1 MTVYYVRNDGNDL
14 NSGTLSNTAG
24 AWKTLT
30 KALGASGISGGDT
43 LYIAPGVYRE
53 TIEVGF
59 ASTGSTTYVYGD
71 PKALNFAGVTPN
83 IVRITSNTLYDSLS
97 SAFYPSYNTLISVAA
112 KSNIVFDGLYLE
124 YGGVGLGLSSCNNI
138 QLRNS
143 VLSSHR
149 SHSSYGI
156 SIKQNTSSIPHRFE
170 NLICMGGVFTYFA
183 PFTSGTGLSE
193 FMHVKNCLAIGYRF
207 FTNDLP
213 YTLTS
218 PITFRNCTFLMNES
232 YAATSYGSGVGM
244 IDIYDTVIWSHNYT
258 FVMYV
263 GNSHVGFTNCRFCG
277 PSNLN
282 FSASKI
288 VNCSYGLHGLDLGE
302 QLLFGL
308 SHTQFLSS
316 KNNGYLV
323 GAGTTSIV
331 GTSDL
336 FGYGWQTSYNDIGAI
351 QYRSLNSISS
361 LTVPDRQ
368 FESIT
373 IAPDSTSQSLY
384 MMLGNTG
391 VSYNTSGLVAHY
403 TRENS
408 APVAITLVSQTAS
421 GAWTSGGFAEVS
433 SSNAPGLY
441 RLDVPNAAFASGV
454 GKVIVSIRGGGING
468 AFHNVLLQYTRT
480 PDIETRTFVSG
491 NTSLVEYIN
500 ITQSNYGLPLSGLS
514 YNSSGLT
521 AYYIRPGG
529 SPTAITLNAQ
539 TVTGAYISGGF
550 VAVDGTNMPGL
561 YRIDIPNAVF
571 ASGVS
576 KATVYLRGAG
586 NMNPIRI
593 EYK

>member
-1 MTVYYVRNDGNDL
+1 MTVYYVRNDGSDL
-14 NSGTLSNTAG
+14 NTGTLSNTAG

-71 PKALNFAGVTPN
+71 PKALNFTGITPN

-124 YGGVGLGLSSCNNI
+124 YGSVGLGLSSCNNI

-143 VLSSHR
+143 VLTSHR
-149 SHSSYGI
+149 AHASNAI
-156 SIKQNTSSIPHRFE
+156 SIIQDTASIPHRFE
-170 NLICMGGVFTYFA
+170 NLICMGGTFTYFV
-183 PFTSGTGLSE
+183 PFTSGTGLSA
-193 FMHVKNCLAIGYRF
+193 FMHVKNCLAIGYRYF
-207 FTNDLP
+207 ANDKP

-218 PITFRNCTFLMNES
+218 PITFRNCTFLMTES
-232 YAATSYGSGVGM
+232 YAGTSYGSGIGM
-244 IDIYDTVIWSHNYT
+244 IDIYDTLIWSQSYT

-263 GNSHVGFTNCRFCG
+263 NNSHVGYTNCRFSG
-277 PSNLN
+277 QSQNN
-282 FSASKI
+282 FTPSKI

-323 GAGTTSIV
+323 GAGTTAGIGS
-331 GTSDL
+331 SDL
-336 FGYGWQTSYNDIGAI
+336 FGYGWQTSLTDIGAI

-361 LTVPDRQ
+361 FTAPDRQ

-384 MMLGNTG
+384 MMLGTTG
-391 VSYNTSGLVAHY
+391 VLYNTSGLVAHY

-408 APVAITLVSQTAS
+408 APVAITLASQTVS
-421 GAWTSGGFAEVS
+421 GAWTSGGFTEVS

-441 RLDVPNAAFASGV
+441 RLDVPNAAFTSGV

-480 PDIETRTFVSG
+480 PDVESRTFVSG

-500 ITQSNYGLPLSGLS
+500 ITQSNYGLPLSGLT

-529 SPTAITLNAQ
+529 SPTAITLNTQ
-539 TVTGAYISGGF
+539 TVTGAYVSGGF

-571 ASGVS
+571 ASGAT